1 MQAVGVDFSVL
12 IVSVVEK
19 LTILSKESA
28 CDGNMQTIGDDS
40 VGYRDRLQKIPSG
53 EFRGFDISH
62 ASEGSGYIEVTRNS

>member
-28 CDGNMQTIGDDS
+28 CDGNMQPISDDS
-40 VGYRDRLQKIPSG
+40 VGYRDRLQKRPSS
-53 EFRGFDISH
+53 ELEGFDISH
-62 ASEGSGYIEVTRNS
+62 ASEGPGYIEVTRNS